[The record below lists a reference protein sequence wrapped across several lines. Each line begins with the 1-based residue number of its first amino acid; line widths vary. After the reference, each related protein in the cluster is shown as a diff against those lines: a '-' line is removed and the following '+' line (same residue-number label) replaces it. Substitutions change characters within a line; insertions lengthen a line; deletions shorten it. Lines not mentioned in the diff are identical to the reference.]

1 MAYCDRCQRW
11 FPHDRAYEQH
21 TEDSDSHWICEDCN
35 IDFASEESLVKHYA
49 NSPNHHYCRECDR
62 HFPDEGARMQH
73 MRAKHWY
80 CEIHNRVRDRQSN
93 DMAQA
98 HGDLN
103 RWGDRCFDRR
113 RALFRTTGKAMIIR
127 ITMAKGRKG
136 PSLQRPRMSKSGS
149 SRDQHQHQS
158 ITLRDSLSTIM

>member
-1 MAYCDRCQRW
+1 M
-11 FPHDRAYEQH
+11 
-21 TEDSDSHWICEDCN
+21 EDSDSHWLCDDYN
-35 IDFASEESLVKHYA
+35 IDFVREESLVQHYA
-49 NSPNHHYCRECDR
+49 TSPNHDYCQECDR

-80 CEIHNRVRDRQSN
+80 CEIHDRVSDRQSIG
-93 DMAQA
+93 MAQA
-98 HGDLN
+98 HDDLN
-103 RWGDRCFDRR
+103 RWGDRFFGRK

-136 PSLQRPRMSKSGS
+136 IAKLGS

-158 ITLRDSLSTIM
+158 AL